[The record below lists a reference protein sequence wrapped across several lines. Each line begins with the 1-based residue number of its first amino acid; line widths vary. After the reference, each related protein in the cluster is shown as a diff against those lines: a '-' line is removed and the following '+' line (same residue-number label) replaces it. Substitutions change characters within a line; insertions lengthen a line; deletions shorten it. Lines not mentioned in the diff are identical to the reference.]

1 MIRVQV
7 TPYRFVGAGLFHTAG
22 ACRDDIGGHILK
34 EMKEA
39 KVREIL
45 ARAGI
50 ELNGTRPHDVRVTD
64 TTLYRDIAL
73 FGTLGLGDGYVDGKW
88 ECDALDVFFEKM
100 MRSGV
105 DAPGGI
111 VGWVWKA
118 QNALLNMQSVRR
130 AFRIAHGHY
139 DLGNDMFELFLGES
153 MGYSSGYYGTGA
165 KNNTEAQYAK
175 FDVIC
180 KKLGLRP
187 GMRVLEIGSGWGTFA
202 RHAAKNYGISI
213 TSLTVSKEQ
222 MAYAQKRCAGLPV
235 EFVLEDYRVW
245 ARRQAP
251 GAFDRA
257 VSIEMIEAVGE
268 KNFRI
273 YMETVHR
280 ALAPGG
286 LFALQAIV
294 GSGNPDAF
302 ISTRIFPDG
311 LVPSVRHIVTAAE
324 GLFRLRAWESFGHDY
339 DRTLMAWDEEFRK
352 NGGKI
357 RELRDAAGKRVYD
370 EKFYR
375 LWRYYLLCC
384 AGCFRSE
391 TNDVAQ
397 IVLARGGAS

>member
-1 MIRVQV
+1 MDYSA
-7 TPYRFVGAGLFHTAG
+7 PHRFVGAGFYIWLVAVPATNISLRGMNETKA
-22 ACRDDIGGHILK
+22 
-34 EMKEA
+34 
-39 KVREIL
+39 RELL

-50 ELNGTRPHDVRVTD
+50 EVGGTKPHDVRVID
-64 TTLYRDIAL
+64 PALYRDIAL

-88 ECDALDVFFEKM
+88 ECDKLDVFFEKV

-105 DAPGGI
+105 DAPDGI
-111 VGWVWKA
+111 IGWMRKA

-139 DLGNDMFELFLGES
+139 DLGNEMFELFLGES

-165 KNNTEAQYAK
+165 KDNTEAQYAK
-175 FDVIC
+175 FDRIC
-180 KKLGLRP
+180 KKLGLMP
-187 GMRVLEIGSGWGTFA
+187 GMKILEIGSGWGTFA
-202 RHAAKNYGISI
+202 RHAAKNYGVSI

-245 ARRQAP
+245 GKRQVP
-251 GAFDRA
+251 GAFDGA
-257 VSIEMIEAVGE
+257 VSIEMIEAVGK
-268 KNFRI
+268 KNFRA
-273 YMETVHR
+273 YMETVHM
-280 ALAPGG
+280 ALKPGG

-311 LVPSVRHIVTAAE
+311 LVPSARHIVTAAE
-324 GLFRLRAWESFGHDY
+324 GLFRVRAWESFGHDY

-352 NGGKI
+352 NWSKI
-357 RELRDAAGKRVYD
+357 RELRDAAGKKAYD
-370 EKFYR
+370 GKFYR

-384 AGCFRSE
+384 AGCFRSG

-397 IVLARGGAS
+397 IVLAREGV

>member
-1 MIRVQV
+1 
-7 TPYRFVGAGLFHTAG
+7 
-22 ACRDDIGGHILK
+22 
-34 EMKEA
+34 MKEA
-39 KVREIL
+39 KARELL

-50 ELNGTRPHDVRVTD
+50 ELGGAAPCDVRVLD
-64 TTLYRDIAL
+64 RTLYRDIAL
-73 FGTLGLGDGYVDGKW
+73 FGTLGLGDGYVNGKW
-88 ECDALDVFFEKM
+88 ECAALDVFFEKIL
-100 MRSGV
+100 RHGA
-105 DAPGGI
+105 DAPHGLVDWLRKI
-111 VGWVWKA
+111 QDKA
-118 QNALLNMQSVRR
+118 LNMQSVRR

-165 KNNTEAQYAK
+165 KDNTEAQYAK

-180 KKLGLRP
+180 KKLGLAP

-202 RHAAKNYGISI
+202 RHAAKNYGVSI

-222 MAYAQKRCAGLPV
+222 MAYAEKRCAGLPT
-235 EFVLEDYRVW
+235 EFVLQDYRAW
-245 ARRQAP
+245 GKAGQP
-251 GAFDRA
+251 GTFDRA
-257 VSIEMIEAVGE
+257 VSIEMIEAVGK
-268 KNFRI
+268 KNLRV

-280 ALAPGG
+280 ALKPGG
-286 LFALQAIV
+286 LFAAQAII

-311 LVPSVRHIVTAAE
+311 LVPSARHIVTAAE
-324 GLFRLRAWESFGHDY
+324 GLFRVRAWESFGHDY

-357 RELRDAAGKRVYD
+357 RELRDARGKKAYD

-397 IVLARGGAS
+397 IMLAREGVW